1 MFSPSGFHAQVS
13 KDIWPSISW
22 SPRYIQKTLFL
33 DVFIKLQEKAREVLQ
48 RSEVV
53 LSINQNELRPHLLR
67 EPDAEPA
74 GKEFLI

>member
-13 KDIWPSISW
+13 KDIWRSISW
-22 SPRYIQKTLFL
+22 SPRYIQRTLFL

-74 GKEFLI
+74 GKELLI